1 MRSLAAQ
8 IPGAEYVEIAGA
20 GHLSNLE
27 APDRFDEAVARFLAA
42 HDL

>member
-1 MRSLAAQ
+1 MRGLAQA
-8 IPGAEYVEIAGA
+8 IRGAEYVEIAGV

-27 APDRFDEAVARFLAA
+27 APDRFDDAVARFLTA